1 MIIVILLFFF
11 FLSII
16 HSQNRS
22 LIEYPYNQH
31 ELLIRRNRFSFH
43 SIKST
48 RQKVNLNTQLNST
61 MQCPS
66 ILHYPSYSSP
76 KHCYSHL
83 QGFFIHF
90 ILVISYHVEFSTLF
104 LNLEILSWS
113 LGLCIMSTHTN
124 NVLRIDDI

>member
-1 MIIVILLFFF
+1 MNLLISIIIINSTLNLLIVTYWLQSPITYSNQHTNMIIAILIFFF

-31 ELLIRRNRFSFH
+31 ELLIRRNRFSLH
-43 SIKST
+43 SINST
-48 RQKVNLNTQLNST
+48 HQKVNPNTQLNST
-61 MQCPS
+61 IQCPP

-83 QGFFIHF
+83 
-90 ILVISYHVEFSTLF
+90 
-104 LNLEILSWS
+104 
-113 LGLCIMSTHTN
+113 
-124 NVLRIDDI
+124 